1 MAIVQTWKDKWK
13 SIDSKFATCVSECIT
28 HYRSDDK
35 CKDSIEAVI
44 ADIWNLKD
52 WLIHDPTACVPEADI
67 YAFLDAEGF
76 NIRAC
81 GDLET
86 KQKHYRVTGPQ
97 RENTELIWEG
107 NHNHPSGLPVI
118 FSVTRKYKDSGSTD
132 HWEDAYVLARRAI
145 EEWRKFLVRRGLLPE
160 QTASKNVTS
169 PSRLA
174 SLLIGEASKIVG
186 SIQKFLHCTTC

>member
-1 MAIVQTWKDKWK
+1 MAMAQTWKDKWK
-13 SIDSKFATCVSECIT
+13 SINSKFATCVSECIT

-52 WLIHDPTACVPEADI
+52 WLINDPTACVPPLDI
-67 YAFLDAEGF
+67 NAFLDTEAF

-81 GDLET
+81 GDIET
-86 KQKHYRVTGPQ
+86 KQKHYRVTSPQ

-118 FSVTRKYKDSGSTD
+118 FSVTRKYKDSDSTD
-132 HWEDAYVLARRAI
+132 HWEDAYELARRAI
-145 EEWRKFLVRRGLLPE
+145 EEWRKFLVRRGLL
-160 QTASKNVTS
+160 T
-169 PSRLA
+169 
-174 SLLIGEASKIVG
+174 
-186 SIQKFLHCTTC
+186 

>member
-1 MAIVQTWKDKWK
+1 MTQTWKDKWK
-13 SIDSKFATCVSECIT
+13 SINSKFRTCKSECVT

-44 ADIWNLKD
+44 ADIWSLKD
-52 WLIHDPTACVPEADI
+52 WLINDPAACMPKADI

-86 KQKHYRVTGPQ
+86 KQKHYRVASPW

-118 FSVTRKYKDSGSTD
+118 FSVTRKYKDSDSTD
-132 HWEDAYVLARRAI
+132 HWEDAYELALRAI
-145 EEWRKFLVRRGLLPE
+145 EEWRKFLLIRGFLPE
-160 QTASKNVTS
+160 QTVGQNVT
-169 PSRLA
+169 PRSRFD
-174 SLLIGEASKIVG
+174 SLLIGAGRKAIE
-186 SIQKFLHCTTC
+186 SIKRFLHF

>member
-1 MAIVQTWKDKWK
+1 MTQTWKDKWE
-13 SIDSKFATCVSECIT
+13 SINSKFRTCKSECVT

-44 ADIWNLKD
+44 GDIWNLKD
-52 WLIHDPTACVPEADI
+52 WLINDPATCIPKADI

-86 KQKHYRVTGPQ
+86 KQKHYRVDDPR

-118 FSVTRKYKDSGSTD
+118 FSVTRKYKGSDSAD
-132 HWEDAYVLARRAI
+132 HWEDAYELAKRAI
-145 EEWRKFLVRRGLLPE
+145 EEWRRFLIRRGLLPE
-160 QTASKNVTS
+160 QTAGQNVTTR
-169 PSRLA
+169 SRLA
-174 SLLIGEASKIVG
+174 SLVIHGARKAAG
-186 SIQKFLHCTTC
+186 SAQRLLRVKP

>member
-1 MAIVQTWKDKWK
+1 MTQTWKDKWK
-13 SIDSKFATCVSECIT
+13 SINSKFRTCKSECVT

-52 WLIHDPTACVPEADI
+52 WLINDPTASLAKGDI
-67 YAFLDAEGF
+67 HDFLDKEGF
-76 NIRAC
+76 HIRAC

-86 KQKHYRVTGPQ
+86 KQKHYRVASSW

-118 FSVTRKYKDSGSTD
+118 FSVTRRYKDSGSTD
-132 HWEDAYVLARRAI
+132 HWEDAYELAKRAI
-145 EEWRKFLVRRGLLPE
+145 EEWRKFLIRRGLLLE
-160 QTASKNVTS
+160 QTAGQNVST
-169 PSRLA
+169 RNKFT
-174 SLLIGEASKIVG
+174 SLLIHGARKAAG
-186 SIQKFLHCTTC
+186 SIQRFLRSKL

>member
-1 MAIVQTWKDKWK
+1 MAIAQTWKDKWK
-13 SIDSKFATCVSECIT
+13 SINSKFGTCTSECIT

-52 WLIHDPTACVPEADI
+52 WLINDPTASVPKDDI
-67 YAFLDAEGF
+67 HDFLDKEGF

-86 KQKHYRVTGPQ
+86 KQKHYRVTSLL

-118 FSVTRKYKDSGSTD
+118 FSVTRKYNDSGSTD
-132 HWEDAYVLARRAI
+132 HWEDAYELARRAV
-145 EEWRKFLVRRGLLPE
+145 EEWRKFLVRRGLL
-160 QTASKNVTS
+160 T
-169 PSRLA
+169 
-174 SLLIGEASKIVG
+174 
-186 SIQKFLHCTTC
+186 

>member
-1 MAIVQTWKDKWK
+1 MTQTWKDKWK
-13 SIDSKFATCVSECIT
+13 SINSKFRTCKSECVT
-28 HYRSDDK
+28 HYRSDDQ

-52 WLIHDPTACVPEADI
+52 WLINDPTACILKADI
-67 YAFLDAEGF
+67 NAFLDAEGF

-86 KQKHYRVTGPQ
+86 KQKHYRVDDPR

-118 FSVTRKYKDSGSTD
+118 FSVTRKYKDSDSTD
-132 HWEDAYVLARRAI
+132 HWEDAYELARRAI
-145 EEWRKFLVRRGLLPE
+145 EEWRKFLVRRGFLSE
-160 QTASKNVTS
+160 QVISRNVVS
-169 PSRLA
+169 ISGLV
-174 SLLIGEASKIVG
+174 SLLISGIRKAIG
-186 SIQKFLHCTTC
+186 NIQKFLRFKS